1 MNIGFLKTR
10 IIINFHP
17 PEDLSNR
24 KGILMIFVTVTMNVL
39 PEKRKELL
47 QTVHPLIALIREEK
61 GCISCRLFKDDE
73 DENSF
78 ALIEEWE
85 NQEDLDNHL
94 RSDRFGVLLG
104 AKSLLR
110 EPHEIKI
117 NTVSYSAGIET
128 VNAARRKN
136 T

>member
-1 MNIGFLKTR
+1 
-10 IIINFHP
+10 
-17 PEDLSNR
+17 
-24 KGILMIFVTVTMNVL
+24 MNVL

-78 ALIEEWE
+78 SLVEEWVT
-85 NQEDLDNHL
+85 QEDLDNHL

-104 AKSLLR
+104 AKSLLS

-117 NTVSYSAGIET
+117 NTVSYTSGMEA
-128 VNAARRKN
+128 VRAARGKN